1 MWIGSD
7 FANQLADMLKR
18 FRKEENAFTGNIDK
32 MYFQVQ
38 VAKKHRNDLRFTW
51 WEDNDLSGDTID
63 RQMCVHVLGEV
74 LA

>member
-1 MWIGSD
+1 
-7 FANQLADMLKR
+7 MLKR
-18 FRKEENAFTGNIDK
+18 FRKEENVITGNIDK

-38 VAKKHRNDLRFTW
+38 VAKKHRKDLRFIW
-51 WEDNDLSGDTID
+51 WEHNDLSGDTID